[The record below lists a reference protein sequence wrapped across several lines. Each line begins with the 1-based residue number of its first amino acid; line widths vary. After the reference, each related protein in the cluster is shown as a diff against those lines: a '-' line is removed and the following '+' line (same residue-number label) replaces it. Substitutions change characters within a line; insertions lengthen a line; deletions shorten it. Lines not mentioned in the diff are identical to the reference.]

1 MTGGQMNANLRHVT
15 VLEEAHNLLKRT
27 STEQSQD
34 SGNLLGKSVE
44 MLTNSIAEMRTYG
57 EGFIIADQAPAL
69 LDMAVIRNTNT
80 KIIMRLPDKDDRE
93 LVGRAANLNDDQ
105 ITELAKLPRGVAAV
119 YQNEW
124 VEAVLCKVEHF
135 KTEEKPYSHTRP
147 APTAAE
153 PHTADR
159 LEIARLLCEGI
170 AVTNEAELAEMKNKM
185 NGLNIKASVKVQAL
199 RSLRSPQ
206 TPPPYTKLAPI
217 VAELFPAV
225 RSAFVESFARTNE
238 TAQWTD
244 DVDAAIH
251 AQVQGIEEEL
261 RRSIRQCVITDYL
274 HNELGKTDL
283 LELWANKG
291 GVK

>member
-1 MTGGQMNANLRHVT
+1 MTGSEMNAPLRHVT

-93 LVGRAANLNDDQ
+93 LVGKAANLNDDQ

-124 VEAVLCKVEHF
+124 VEAVLCKVKHF
-135 KTEEKPYSHTRP
+135 KDEAKPLNYKKAEKQAVADNVS
-147 APTAAE
+147 
-153 PHTADR
+153 DR
-159 LEIARLLCEGI
+159 LEIARFLCKGTSVNNEVAFNDLKAKLD
-170 AVTNEAELAEMKNKM
+170 AV
-185 NGLNIKASVKVQAL
+185 NICASTRVMILKSAKE
-199 RSLRSPQ
+199 
-206 TPPPYTKLAPI
+206 PPAYPRYTKLAP
-217 VAELFPAV
+217 VVSELFPKV
-225 RSAFVESFARTNE
+225 RSAFVESFARTSD
-238 TAQWTD
+238 TVQWTD
-244 DVDAAIH
+244 DVDNAIKSMI
-251 AQVQGIEEEL
+251 QSDLDEEL
-261 RRSIRQCVITDYL
+261 LRSIRQCIITDYL

-283 LELWANKG
+283 LEQWNREA
-291 GVK
+291 VR